1 MTAGHEQGVHRHGHA
16 GGHDHHHDDD
26 HVDHGHV
33 HGHAHHGHHHGPGH
47 VHAPASFGK
56 AFAIGAV
63 LNIAFVATEWVFGAM
78 AHSLALMAD
87 AVHNLGDVLALL
99 LAWLAASL
107 ARRPPSE
114 RFTYGLR
121 GSSILAALLNA
132 AALLVVTGGLG
143 WEAVRRLPDPGAV
156 EGKIVIVVALAGVL
170 VNGVTAWLF
179 MRGGRDDLN
188 LRGVYL
194 HMAADAAVSLAVA
207 VAGVAVIFTG
217 WNWLDPALTL
227 AVSAVILWGA
237 WDLLRQSLGLALQA
251 VPAGIA
257 TGEVRELLSGLPG
270 VAEVHDLHIWAMST
284 SENALT
290 AHLVMPAG
298 HPGDAFL
305 HSACGTLEERFGIHH
320 ATLQIEVAP
329 TGTACALAPDHVV

>member
-1 MTAGHEQGVHRHGHA
+1 MTAGHEQRGHRHDHGLDHDHDHEDA
-16 GGHDHHHDDD
+16 HGHDG
-26 HVDHGHV
+26 HG
-33 HGHAHHGHHHGPGH
+33 HGPGH
-47 VHAPASFGK
+47 SHAPASFGK
-56 AFAIGAV
+56 AFAIGAA
-63 LNIAFVATEWVFGAM
+63 LNIAFVVAEWVFGAM

-132 AALLVVTGGLG
+132 AALLVITGGLG
-143 WEAVRRLPDPGAV
+143 WEAVRRLPDPEPVQGS
-156 EGKIVIVVALAGVL
+156 IVIAVALAGVG
-170 VNGVTAWLF
+170 VNGLTAWLF
-179 MRGGRDDLN
+179 MRGGREDLN

-227 AVSAVILWGA
+227 AVSAVILWGT

-251 VPAGIA
+251 VPAGIETA
-257 TGEVRELLSGLPG
+257 QVRELLAGLPG

-284 SENALT
+284 SENAMT
-290 AHLVMPAG
+290 AHLVMPGG
-298 HPGDAFL
+298 HPGDDFL
-305 HSACGTLEERFGIHH
+305 RSACGSLEQRFGIHH

-329 TGTACALAPDHVV
+329 TGTACAFAPDHVV

>member
-1 MTAGHEQGVHRHGHA
+1 MSAGHHGHDHGHHA
-16 GGHDHHHDDD
+16 HGDHGHHHHAHDHHH
-26 HVDHGHV
+26 G
-33 HGHAHHGHHHGPGH
+33 AH
-47 VHAPASFGK
+47 VHAPASYGK
-56 AFAIGAV
+56 AFAIGCA
-63 LNIAFVATEWVFGAM
+63 LNIGFVVAEWSFGAI

-87 AVHNLGDVLALL
+87 AAHNLGDVLALV
-99 LAWLAASL
+99 LAWLATRL

-121 GSSILAALLNA
+121 GSSILAALVNA
-132 AALLVVTGGLG
+132 GALLVITGGLG
-143 WEAVRRLPDPGAV
+143 WEALRRLPDPGPV
-156 EGKIVIVVALAGVL
+156 EGNIVIVVALAGVV

-179 MRGGRDDLN
+179 MQGGKTDLN

-207 VAGVAVIFTG
+207 LAGVAVIFTG

-227 AVSAVILWGA
+227 GVSAVILWSS
-237 WDLLRQSLGLALQA
+237 WDLLRQSLRLALQA
-251 VPAGIA
+251 VPGTIETAQ
-257 TGEVRELLSGLPG
+257 VRELLAGLPG

-298 HPGDAFL
+298 HPGDGFL
-305 HSACGTLEERFGIHH
+305 RNACDQLEQRFGIHH
-320 ATLQIEVAP
+320 ATLQIEVAN
-329 TGTACALAPDHVV
+329 TGAACALAPDHVV